1 MPPKMQAGPSA
12 TAVALQADKN
22 ATRVF
27 VGGLR
32 KTTSED
38 RIFAH
43 FAKFGEVNKVELK
56 RQPNGESRGFAF
68 VKFVHLD
75 TVDKV
80 MEARTQHMIDNKWVD
95 VKRHDN
101 NASSSAP
108 ASVVAWG
115 AKGAGA
121 AGPLGAVAGTGVAY
135 AEDDEDEARQDE
147 DKMAAQ
153 SMLQAAFANEMNAMQ
168 ATQQSQHGQQAD
180 NTSTVM
186 GAASASPAEL
196 SAGMGAAMGASMSVG
211 GGMMPMG
218 MMPMGMMP
226 MGNGMGVVMMPMM
239 PGMMGMMNPAM
250 MGMMNPAMI
259 GTQGAQTTVAS
270 GGECSSAGV
279 SLGGGCA
286 AGQELSS
293 VAAVGGDFG
302 PTARNSVLTDRPSP
316 Y

>member
-1 MPPKMQAGPSA
+1 MLPQMHAGASA
-12 TAVALQADKN
+12 TAVALQLDKN

-32 KTTSED
+32 KTTTED

-43 FAKFGEVNKVELK
+43 FAKFGSVKQVELK
-56 RQPNGESRGFAF
+56 KQPNGESRGFAF
-68 VKFVHLD
+68 VKFVELE

-108 ASVVAWG
+108 ASVVPWG
-115 AKGAGA
+115 SKAASVGVAGSGAGY
-121 AGPLGAVAGTGVAY
+121 V
-135 AEDDEDEARQDE
+135 EEDEDEVRQDE

-153 SMLQAAFANEMNAMQ
+153 SMLHAAFANHVQ
-168 ATQQSQHGQQAD
+168 AQQAE
-180 NTSTVM
+180 NASTP
-186 GAASASPAEL
+186 ASAS
-196 SAGMGAAMGASMSVG
+196 SAGGMAAGMAMG

-226 MGNGMGVVMMPMM
+226 MGNGMGMVMMPMM
-239 PGMMGMMNPAM
+239 PGMMGMINPSM
-250 MGMMNPAMI
+250 MGMMNPAMM
-259 GTQGAQTTVAS
+259 GAQPPQGAQCPGAIGPDGNT
-270 GGECSSAGV
+270 GCGPAGDAV
-279 SLGGGCA
+279 GVVRPTLGGWSA
-286 AGQELSS
+286 VKDASS
-293 VAAVGGDFG
+293 DFG
-302 PTARNSVLTDRPSP
+302 PAARGSAMPDRPNP

>member
-1 MPPKMQAGPSA
+1 MHAGTAA
-12 TAVALQADKN
+12 TAAALQLDKN

-32 KTTSED
+32 KTTTED

-43 FAKFGEVNKVELK
+43 FAKFGSVKQVELK
-56 RQPNGESRGFAF
+56 KQPNGESRGFAF
-68 VKFVHLD
+68 VKFVDLE

-115 AKGAGA
+115 SKATGGGAG
-121 AGPLGAVAGTGVAY
+121 GTGAGYV
-135 AEDDEDEARQDE
+135 EEDEDEARQDE

-153 SMLQAAFANEMNAMQ
+153 SMLQAAFANEMSAMQ
-168 ATQQSQHGQQAD
+168 ATHQVQQTVQVENA
-180 NTSTVM
+180 STP
-186 GAASASPAEL
+186 ASASPAGGMA
-196 SAGMGAAMGASMSVG
+196 AGMAAGMAMG

-226 MGNGMGVVMMPMM
+226 MGNGMGMVMMPMM

-250 MGMMNPAMI
+250 MGMMNPAMM
-259 GTQGAQTTVAS
+259 GAQPTQGAQCPAAI
-270 GGECSSAGV
+270 GPDGSAGCGAGGAGGV
-279 SLGGGCA
+279 QPTLGSWDA
-286 AGQELSS
+286 IKDASS
-293 VAAVGGDFG
+293 DFG
-302 PTARNSVLTDRPSP
+302 PAARGSAMPDRPSP